1 MSATLPP
8 TPSSATA
15 KAIAARGAPADIA
28 AFPLRPEDRL
38 RLALR
43 RLDEAIADQSDAT
56 AGLRAAIGDLST
68 TMARLGQSV
77 NGYRSALDSTAAE
90 IERALAASRTL
101 QATADRMAV

>member
-1 MSATLPP
+1 MSTPP
-8 TPSSATA
+8 LT
-15 KAIAARGAPADIA
+15 APASETPQGL
-28 AFPLRPEDRL
+28 AFFPQRPEDRL

-43 RLDEAIADQSDAT
+43 RLDEAIAEQSDAT

-77 NGYRSALDSTAAE
+77 AGYRGALDSTAAE

-101 QATADRMAV
+101 KATAERMAV